1 MTTLNSLGTDLLL
14 LICSDLDLYDIISIR
29 QVCRDLQ
36 DVTRAKILWLD
47 LLHRRSDDSAF
58 LPPPHLRSLH
68 LLDAVALEALVIR
81 MACLARKW
89 ISKDPAPVTS
99 WQLKLSQPITWL
111 RLVAANWLFVAS
123 SDHSVSKISCWDL
136 SLVFKG
142 STCPIAE
149 AYIPGQVETAQLEV
163 QDRGVVLALGLG
175 KNSPSVHVIT
185 LVHHP
190 GSYSFAELSRIEGSS
205 HVMMLQGN
213 FVGCALRDDAIVLH
227 VTDWVANTSYNL
239 PLPPPDVDE
248 PERRCTPHLW
258 ITWNDLIVVV
268 RQTVLDLYT
277 SPSANGVP
285 VYLKTI
291 RTIPIWEAVVLD
303 RLSLASMLPLRLL
316 VIAGSGVELITVGLD
331 VALSG
336 DTACTNTL
344 VAKTPCSNASPWYN
358 LTAGGRGQ
366 RALLIGVTNNWKN
379 QDPHLISLDV
389 GSGSSNL
396 ETSVITWVNE
406 HSLPRVLWAY
416 PVVDFDD
423 ALGFTV
429 LGNCFGELT
438 IYDTVSS
445 DPLNCCGLAAD
456 LTHMSMPLPPL
467 VSQAPIYLGLP
478 PLPPPGPFEKFDP
491 GPESAPTWVSR
502 WSDEDLSHL
511 DPRLWNTDW
520 ISGTYDCWYQWRGT
534 LGDRAWAL
542 NHAFHFP
549 GTISLQA
556 YGSPYDDGPYGHLIL
571 RSGNRFLVYDD
582 ILRSWPIGPFPDR
595 PLERLNTLLQPC
607 MRPTAFTIATVY
619 DNTSRQVEIIRQGI
633 TCDAE
638 LFDFLDALEY

>member
-89 ISKDPAPVTS
+89 ISKDPAPVTFMAAQAVS
-99 WQLKLSQPITWL
+99 THHLASS
-111 RLVAANWLFVAS
+111 RAANWLFVAS

-185 LVHHP
+185 LVHHL
-190 GSYSFAELSRIEGSS
+190 GSYSFTELSRIEGSS

-213 FVGCALRDDAIVLH
+213 FVGAHRISGLLGTILSWSSVKQFWTCTLLH
-227 VTDWVANTSYNL
+227 
-239 PLPPPDVDE
+239 
-248 PERRCTPHLW
+248 
-258 ITWNDLIVVV
+258 
-268 RQTVLDLYT
+268 RQTV
-277 SPSANGVP
+277 
-285 VYLKTI
+285 
-291 RTIPIWEAVVLD
+291 
-303 RLSLASMLPLRLL
+303 
-316 VIAGSGVELITVGLD
+316 SGISQNNPND
-331 VALSG
+331 
-336 DTACTNTL
+336 
-344 VAKTPCSNASPWYN
+344 SN
-358 LTAGGRGQ
+358 LGGRC
-366 RALLIGVTNNWKN
+366 IGPPLPCLNAAIAVA
-379 QDPHLISLDV
+379 DV

-445 DPLNCCGLAAD
+445 DPLNCDGLAAD
-456 LTHMSMPLPPL
+456 LTYMSMPYPPL

-511 DPRLWNTDW
+511 DPRLWSADW
-520 ISGTYDCWYQWRGT
+520 ISGTYSYWYQWRGIP
-534 LGDRAWAL
+534 GDRAWAL

-549 GTISLQA
+549 GTISLQV
-556 YGSPYDDGPYGHLIL
+556 YGSPYDDDPYGHLIL

-582 ILRSWPIGPFPDR
+582 ILRSMPIGPFPDR

-607 MRPTAFTIATVY
+607 MRPTAVTIANRV
-619 DNTSRQVEIIRQGI
+619 Q
-633 TCDAE
+633 
-638 LFDFLDALEY
+638 

>member
-1 MTTLNSLGTDLLL
+1 MATLNSLGTDLLL

-47 LLHRRSDDSAF
+47 LLHRRSDDSHS
-58 LPPPHLRSLH
+58 LPPPHLRPLH

-89 ISKDPAPVTS
+89 RSKDPAPVTS
-99 WQLKLSQPITWL
+99 WQLKLSQSITWL

-136 SLVFKG
+136 SLVFNG
-142 STCPIAE
+142 STCPVAE
-149 AYIPGQVETAQLEV
+149 AYLPGQVETAQLEV

-175 KNSPSVHVIT
+175 KNSPSVHILT
-185 LVHHP
+185 LLYHL

-213 FVGCALRDDAIVLH
+213 LVGCALRDDAIVLH
-227 VTDWVANTSYNL
+227 VTDWVANTSYDL
-239 PLPPPDVDE
+239 PLPPLDVDE

-258 ITWNDLIVVV
+258 TTWNGIIVIV
-268 RQTVLDLYT
+268 RHTVLDLYT
-277 SPSANGVP
+277 LPSANGVP
-285 VYLKTI
+285 VYVKKV

-303 RLSLASMLPLRLL
+303 PLSLASMLPLRLL
-316 VIAGSGVELITVGLD
+316 VIAGSGVELITVDLD
-331 VALSG
+331 IVHS
-336 DTACTNTL
+336 DNIINTL
-344 VAKTPCSNASPWYN
+344 LAKSPYPNASLWYN

-366 RALLIGVTNNWKN
+366 RALLIGVTGDFKN

-389 GSGSSNL
+389 GSSSSDL
-396 ETSVITWVNE
+396 EFSFITWVNE

-423 ALGFTV
+423 AFGFTV

-438 IYDTVSS
+438 IYDTVSA
-445 DPLNCCGLAAD
+445 DPLNCRGLAAD
-456 LTHMSMPLPPL
+456 LTVMSMPLPPL
-467 VSQAPIYLGLP
+467 VSQTPICLGLP
-478 PLPPPGPFEKFDP
+478 FLPPPGPFEKLDP
-491 GPESAPTWVSR
+491 GPESAPTWVLR
-502 WSDEDLSHL
+502 WSDEDLTHL

-520 ISGTYDCWYQWRGT
+520 ISGTYSYWYQWRGA
-534 LGDRAWAL
+534 LGDRAWSL

-556 YGSPYDDGPYGHLIL
+556 YGSPYDEDPYGHLIL
-571 RSGNRFLVYDD
+571 RSGDRFLVHDD
-582 ILRSWPIGPFPDR
+582 VLRSWAVGPFPDR
-595 PLERLNTLLQPC
+595 PLQRLNTLLQPC
-607 MRPTAFTIATVY
+607 MRPTAFTIASVY
-619 DNTSRQVEIIRQGI
+619 NDTSRQVEIIRRGI
-633 TCDAE
+633 KSDAE
-638 LFDFLDALEY
+638 LFDFLDALH